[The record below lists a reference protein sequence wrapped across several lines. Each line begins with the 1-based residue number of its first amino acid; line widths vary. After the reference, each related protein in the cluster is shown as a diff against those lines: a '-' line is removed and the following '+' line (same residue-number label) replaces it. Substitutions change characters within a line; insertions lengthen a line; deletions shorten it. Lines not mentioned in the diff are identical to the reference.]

1 LFEKGWTDCRDAA
14 SCVMRD
20 AGSEYASIAPVKT
33 RAEDW
38 KRRFPKTYK
47 DAWMS
52 HAAPTL
58 FAPFARLELL
68 SWSPLFVPGGGDGP
82 APPLDGMAWYTELL
96 EYGGAVD
103 AHDPDGNL
111 VPTLVEKLV
120 APTVA
125 RAAES
130 SWDPASA
137 AQSRRLAGVV
147 KDLLVY
153 LDPRTC
159 DVMARVLVAVVRRLR
174 ETAETRCDIPGWAPV
189 ATSAAPAAAAHV
201 RRQFGV
207 ALRCARA
214 ATAWTGILPAS
225 DLAAVVRDAIF
236 AQRVAPHLRLAL
248 ARPGECLEG
257 LERVAAAAPREWLES
272 VRAVAATLG
281 QIARASPEAHS
292 AAAAAADPVGALDPA
307 RLVRALAAVGE
318 FDEAAAVAKLFGV
331 SAKDGAR

>member
-1 LFEKGWTDCRDAA
+1 
-14 SCVMRD
+14 
-20 AGSEYASIAPVKT
+20 
-33 RAEDW
+33 
-38 KRRFPKTYK
+38 
-47 DAWMS
+47 
-52 HAAPTL
+52 
-58 FAPFARLELL
+58 
-68 SWSPLFVPGGGDGP
+68 
-82 APPLDGMAWYTELL
+82 MAWYTELL

>member
-1 LFEKGWTDCRDAA
+1 
-14 SCVMRD
+14 MRD

-52 HAAPTL
+52 HAAPTV

-68 SWSPLFVPGGGDGP
+68 SWSPLFIPGGGDGP
-82 APPLDGMAWYTELL
+82 APPLDGMAWYVELL
-96 EYGGAVD
+96 EYGGALD
-103 AHDPDGNL
+103 ADDPDGNL

-153 LDPRTC
+153 LDPNAS
-159 DVMARVLVAVVRRLR
+159 DVMARVLVVVAKRLL

-189 ATSAAPAAAAHV
+189 ATSAAAAGRA
-201 RRQFGV
+201 RR
-207 ALRCARA
+207 R
-214 ATAWTGILPAS
+214 
-225 DLAAVVRDAIF
+225 
-236 AQRVAPHLRLAL
+236 
-248 ARPGECLEG
+248 
-257 LERVAAAAPREWLES
+257 
-272 VRAVAATLG
+272 
-281 QIARASPEAHS
+281 
-292 AAAAAADPVGALDPA
+292 
-307 RLVRALAAVGE
+307 
-318 FDEAAAVAKLFGV
+318 
-331 SAKDGAR
+331 